1 MSTRTPSPGTSPTG
15 APATGPRSTTDPP
28 AADASR
34 AACARAAAA
43 LSRWLA
49 SGATQAPSGAF
60 CGWRDEESGELSA
73 PYPEITGYILT
84 FLAGVGPTAAARA
97 TTAAD
102 WLAARAEAGDFSA
115 RPEKT
120 RGAVYTFDV
129 AMAAH
134 GLLRLGRTTA
144 APRLVDAGLAYAD
157 VLVRAAAHGPLP
169 PVVPGTEPG
178 PLPAA
183 WSTRGRVHLLK
194 AVQALLAAADE
205 GLPGAMRLATSLT
218 DEAHTWRE
226 PDAFPPPTQP
236 GSTLVSLHAL
246 CYAAEGLWMWADR
259 TGDARALDRS
269 RALTAWVWRRRLP
282 TGGFPGF
289 VDRAEGTPA
298 PVGQRQSDVVAQA
311 LRLALLHRLPDADTA
326 AEAALLVE
334 DLRRVADGQAAVPY
348 RPGAPERHLNTW
360 ASMFAAQALGLA
372 ATHHPTMNWQ
382 ELV

>member
-1 MSTRTPSPGTSPTG
+1 MSIRTPSAGT
-15 APATGPRSTTDPP
+15 PP
-28 AADASR
+28 AADAPR
-34 AACARAAAA
+34 AACARAADA

-60 CGWRDEESGELSA
+60 CGWRDEETGELSA

-84 FLAGVGPTAAARA
+84 FLTGAGPTAAARA
-97 TTAAD
+97 TDAAN

-120 RGAVYTFDV
+120 RGAVYTFDI
-129 AMAAH
+129 AMIAH
-134 GLLRLGRTTA
+134 GLLRLGQATA
-144 APRLVDAGLAYAD
+144 TPRLVDAGLTYAD
-157 VLVRAAAHGPLP
+157 ALVRAAAVHGPLP
-169 PVVPGTEPG
+169 TVVSGTEPG

-194 AVQALLAAADE
+194 TVQALLAAADQ

-218 DEAHTWRE
+218 DEAHTWQE
-226 PDAFPPPTQP
+226 PHAFPPPTQP

-259 TGDARALDRS
+259 TGDTRALDRS
-269 RALTAWVWRRRLP
+269 RALTAWVWRQRLP
-282 TGGFPGF
+282 AGGFPGF
-289 VDRAEGTPA
+289 VDLAQGAPT
-298 PVGQRQSDVVAQA
+298 PVGERQSDVVAQA

-326 AEAALLVE
+326 AEATLLSV
-334 DLRRVADGQAAVPY
+334 DLRQVADGQAAIPY

-360 ASMFAAQALGLA
+360 ASMFAAQALRLA
-372 ATHHPTMNWQ
+372 ADPHPSMNWQ
-382 ELV
+382 EFV